1 MSAVTLAPEGKA
13 HRPIHIYLYAPARR
27 RRRST
32 LKRRHAEA
40 RRGRG
45 WRALRRHVAVGAAV
59 SEGAALFLE
68 GDEVPHSDH
77 GVVRHVEV
85 KQLHAGEGLEG
96 AQLARRSGEVLG
108 DEKAICG
115 RKQRSARCGGAAST
129 GLAGPAG
136 SRC

>member
-1 MSAVTLAPEGKA
+1 MFPKVKHKGRFISIYTLP
-13 HRPIHIYLYAPARR
+13 HTRR
-27 RRRST
+27 RRRS
-32 LKRRHAEA
+32 RRSNFNGPN
-40 RRGRG
+40 RGRG
-45 WRALRRHVAVGAAV
+45 AGGGNLHRHVAVGAAV
-59 SEGAALFLE
+59 SEGAALLLE

-115 RKQRSARCGGAAST
+115 RNT
-129 GLAGPAG
+129 GAG
-136 SRC
+136 S